1 MHELMRPSL
10 RTGARRLAQR
20 SPSGKL
26 LGIGAGIA
34 ATCLLAACAS
44 NSGSAAAAS
53 GSGNTVTGKFA
64 LQQAADTATG
74 RSAVQFADLV
84 SKYSGG
90 TVKLTVYPDS
100 QLGSATTM
108 LQGTEAGTISFY
120 ASPTLDSAVP
130 ATDALETPY
139 LFPSEAVASKVLNS
153 TALDTSLWSQFDS
166 HNLSYL
172 GSWII
177 GFADILTANTA
188 VNAPDNL
195 KGLRIR
201 VFEPVVSSKM
211 YSDFGGTAVTLD
223 STQVSTGLSTHL
235 IDGADDPPT
244 TLVANNWYDGMHD
257 LAITNHVLVAAPVIV
272 SKAFMAKLSKSQQAA
287 VERAMQETIAPN
299 MADANK
305 SNAAALTKMQSAGIT
320 ITHPSE
326 AAFKAATA
334 NVVGSITS
342 LYPGVIQAIK
352 TAVAGDSN
360 G

>member
-1 MHELMRPSL
+1 M
-10 RTGARRLAQR
+10 
-20 SPSGKL
+20 
-26 LGIGAGIA
+26 
-34 ATCLLAACAS
+34 
-44 NSGSAAAAS
+44 
-53 GSGNTVTGKFA
+53 VTGKFA
-64 LQQAADTATG
+64 LQQAANTATG
-74 RSAVQFADLV
+74 RSAVQFASLV

-90 TVKLTVYPDS
+90 TVKLTVYPGS

-108 LQGTEAGTISFY
+108 LQGAEAGTIAFY
-120 ASPTLDSAVP
+120 ASPTLDSVVP
-130 ATDALETPY
+130 ATDALEAPY
-139 LFPSEAVASKVLNS
+139 LFPSEAIASKVLNS
-153 TALDTSLWSQFDS
+153 SALDQSLWSQFDS

-172 GSWII
+172 GSWMI

-188 VNAPDNL
+188 VSAPTDL

-287 VERAMQETIAPN
+287 VERAMQESIAPN
-299 MADANK
+299 MQDADK
-305 SNAAALTKMQSAGIT
+305 SNAAALAKMKSAGLT
-320 ITHPSE
+320 VTHPNE
-326 AAFKAATA
+326 AAFRSATS
-334 NVVGSITS
+334 NVLGSITS
-342 LYPGVIQAIK
+342 TYPGVVEAIK
-352 TAVAGDSN
+352 SAVASASTG
-360 G
+360 